1 MPHAVTTHAHMP
13 MSPAAPGS
21 PAARKRRPVS
31 ARQRGQS
38 LVEFAFTSTIAIAM
52 MLATLQVA
60 MILVQRYGA
69 AQVARETARWLSV
82 RIDTTDAT
90 VVSQAR
96 TFATG
101 LPGLDVNGMPSVTI
115 SPSCATLVSGQCP
128 GRSQGDAVSVT
139 VNTSLTPIMFLPTTY
154 GLPPYQIRFPTS
166 MPAIT
171 YTVLLE

>member
-1 MPHAVTTHAHMP
+1 MPHAVTAPETPP
-13 MSPAAPGS
+13 MSPPAPDRS
-21 PAARKRRPVS
+21 AARDRRLVS
-31 ARQRGQS
+31 ARQRGQT
-38 LVEFAFTSTIAIAM
+38 LLEFALTSTIAIAM

-60 MILVQRYGA
+60 LIVVQRYGA
-69 AQVARETARWLSV
+69 SQVARETARWLAV
-82 RIDTTDAT
+82 RIDTTDSA
-90 VVSQAR
+90 VVTQAR
-96 TFATG
+96 TFAAG
-101 LPGLDVNGMPSVTI
+101 LPGLDVNGMPSVTV
-115 SPSCATLVSGQCP
+115 SPSCTALVAGKCP